1 MSNEPINLKDL
12 PYAQWLEDTIQDI
25 VQLPVKGIA
34 LSIILEDGSVY
45 SNYYNVQTLDKLTIA
60 GTIMQ
65 DSMYDSLRANGLIK
79 NVDDEEDESNGEEE
93 LS

>member
-34 LSIILEDGSVY
+34 ISLVLEDGSVY
-45 SNYYNVQTLDKLTIA
+45 SNYHNIPALDKLTIA
-60 GTIMQ
+60 GTIQQ
-65 DSMYDSLRANGLIK
+65 DSMYDSMRANGLIK
-79 NVDDEEDESNGEEE
+79 NADDEEDESDGEEE
-93 LS
+93 D